1 MMWIITLIVVLGTI
15 NAEFTDDREGLDNG
29 NRD

>member
-1 MMWIITLIVVLGTI
+1 MWIITLLIVLGTL
-15 NAEFTDDREGLDNG
+15 NAELTDDRESLDNG

>member
-1 MMWIITLIVVLGTI
+1 MWIITLLMVLGTL
-15 NAEFTDDREGLDNG
+15 NAEFTDDKESLDNG